1 MGRIRERRP
10 CWPTRTR
17 SGWGRPP
24 EADAAEGGKEG
35 AGAPPEPSLCPSAG
49 PTARTGPLQWPKARL
64 AHGPGGPC
72 ILWQGE
78 NAAGPGRTAGRAV
91 ALTAAS
97 LADGLPPSRPA
108 RAGLSLPLARA
119 VSRQTGH
126 DAQDPRCRHAGRSAR
141 QAKPGARPGVEPR
154 LRGVGPAPL
163 LPVCCARRFEFFREP
178 APGMLRI
185 ASLRNEFSKIFDA
198 FVCAR

>member
-49 PTARTGPLQWPKARL
+49 PTARTGPLRWPKARL
-64 AHGPGGPC
+64 AHGPGGLC

-78 NAAGPGRTAGRAV
+78 SAAGPGRTAGRAV

-97 LADGLPPSRPA
+97 LANGLPPSRPA

-119 VSRQTGH
+119 PFHGKPATMHRTRAA
-126 DAQDPRCRHAGRSAR
+126 DT
-141 QAKPGARPGVEPR
+141 QAAPPARPSRVPGPGWSHVFGASAQGPCCLCAVRGALNSSASQLRHVAHR
-154 LRGVGPAPL
+154 LVKERVQ
-163 LPVCCARRFEFFREP
+163 
-178 APGMLRI
+178 
-185 ASLRNEFSKIFDA
+185 
-198 FVCAR
+198 